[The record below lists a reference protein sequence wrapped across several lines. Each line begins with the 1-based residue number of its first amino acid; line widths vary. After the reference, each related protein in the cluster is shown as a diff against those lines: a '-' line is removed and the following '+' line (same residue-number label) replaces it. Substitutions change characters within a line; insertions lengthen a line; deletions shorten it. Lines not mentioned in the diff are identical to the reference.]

1 MKAMYSEQLLNTVAK
16 FNMLSPGETVCIGFS
31 GGADSVCLLS
41 LLYECKEKLG
51 IRLQAAHINHCLR
64 GGESEA
70 DEAFVRQFCAGRD
83 IELHVLRADI
93 SALSREKR
101 ESVEL
106 CARNVRYDYFSSLG
120 ADKIATAHTG
130 SDAAETLLLNL
141 GRGASLH
148 GLCAIPPVRGNII
161 RPLICFTGEDTQA
174 YCEEN
179 GLAYRTDSSN
189 LTDDHTRNRI
199 RHHAVP
205 ALKEIYPSFEA
216 SVMRCIGNLRL
227 EDDYM
232 QLQAQQYLSG
242 LCKNGKLY
250 VPELVRLHPALIN
263 RVLAAY
269 ISEHPGAAYETVHL
283 QDLAQ
288 NLQNAGYVLTLPGGV
303 RLRTDGEYLYFVKEA
318 ESPASDQS
326 IRIPKQEIAN
336 IKSFNGFQFSA
347 VFQNAPLPYQW
358 NSAHIDALKTDA
370 YIEIRSRL
378 PGDKITL
385 PKRNC
390 TKTLKKLYT
399 EMGYPPEIRNFC
411 PVVADSRGVIWAY
424 GAGAD
429 RSRLAD
435 ENTKKIM
442 IISTESDK

>member
-1 MKAMYSEQLLNTVAK
+1 MKAMYSELLLNTVAK
-16 FNMLSPGETVCIGFS
+16 FNMLSPGENVCVGFS

-41 LLYECKEKLG
+41 LLDACKEKLR

-64 GGESEA
+64 GEESDA
-70 DEAFVRQFCAGRD
+70 DEAFVRQFCAERN
-83 IELHVLRADI
+83 IRLNVLRADI
-93 SALSREKR
+93 GAVAKEKK

-106 CARNVRYDYFSSLG
+106 CARNIRYNYFSSLG

-148 GLCAIPPVRGNII
+148 GLCSIPPVRGNII
-161 RPLICFTGEDTQA
+161 RPLIGFTRADTQA
-174 YCEEN
+174 YCEAN

-189 LTDDHTRNRI
+189 LTDENTRNRI

-205 ALKEIYPSFEA
+205 ALKEIYPAFETSA
-216 SVMRCIGNLRL
+216 MRCMENLRL

-232 QLQAQQYLSG
+232 QTQVQQHLSG

-250 VPELVRLHPALIN
+250 VPELVKLHPALIN
-263 RVLAAY
+263 RVVAAF

-283 QDLAQ
+283 HDFVR
-288 NLQNAGYVLTLPGGV
+288 NLQNAGYVLTLPGGM
-303 RLRTDGEYLYFVKEA
+303 RLQTDGVYLYFAEEA
-318 ESPASDQS
+318 VSSVSEQA
-326 IRIPKQEIAN
+326 IRIPRQEITN

-347 VFQNAPLPYQW
+347 AFRRASLPYQW
-358 NSAHIDALKTDA
+358 NCEYIDELKLDA
-370 YIEIRSRL
+370 DIEIRSRQ

-399 EMGYPPEIRNFC
+399 EMGFSPEIRNFC
-411 PVVADSRGVIWAY
+411 PVVADTRGVIWAY